1 MEQTAIWLWS
11 GFGILIVSMLALD
24 LGIFNRKAHEPT
36 FKEAAI
42 WSAVWVSLALGFNAV
57 IYYFMG
63 AQPAVEFLTG
73 YLIEKAL
80 SVDNIF
86 VFVMLFSVFAVP
98 IKFQHRVLFW
108 GIIGAFL
115 MRGIMIAL
123 GAYLIE
129 QFHWVIYLFGAI
141 LVFTGAKMAL
151 QNHNSTIDTKNNL
164 IVRWFRKFMPVTD
177 TYREDKFFVK
187 EKSLRA
193 EDAGQAVWFA
203 TPLFLVLL
211 LVEATDLIFAVDSI
225 PAIFAV
231 TRDPFLVFSSNVFA
245 ILGLRSMYFMLAG
258 IVHRF
263 HLLKFGLAFILVFV
277 GAKMLFIDIYK
288 IPVLLSLAVI
298 AVTVAASVVLSLAFP
313 KQRDDSH

>member
-193 EDAGQAVWFA
+193 EDGGKAVWFA

-313 KQRDDSH
+313 KQRDGSH

>member
-151 QNHNSTIDTKNNL
+151 QNHSSTIDTKNNL

-313 KQRDDSH
+313 KQRDGSH

>member
-11 GFGILIVSMLALD
+11 GFGILIVSMLTLD
-24 LGIFNRKAHEPT
+24 LGIFNRRAHEPT

-313 KQRDDSH
+313 KQRDGSH